1 MKALMTFLVA
11 AFFGFCSIVKAQVTL
26 PTIFSDH
33 LVLQQQSNAKIWGTA
48 GGKKE
53 VKIYTSWNKQSY
65 TAKPDDKGNWSV
77 VVKTATAG
85 GPYQITVSQSN
96 KIVINDVLL
105 GEVWLC
111 SGQSNMDMPVKGYDN
126 LPITNSLDILM
137 ASPDSM
143 LRLFKVERKY
153 ATTPETNVKGSWQ
166 LADAGSV
173 APFSA
178 VGYQFASYLRKQ
190 LGVPVGII
198 QSTWGG
204 SPIEAWM
211 DRQLVGDVL
220 KERVLA
226 NQAIYKGV
234 HQKPGNLYNGMI
246 SPIIG
251 YSIAGVIWYQ
261 GEQNRHN
268 YQDYLV
274 LQHAMVSSWRAQWNI
289 GEWPF
294 YLVQL
299 APMKYAASESYKV
312 PLLMEAQLKLP
323 DTLANSGVAI
333 LIDAGEEKNIH
344 PANKTI
350 ASKRLAYLAL
360 AKTYHKKGIPVA
372 SPTFKNMVIKSDTV
386 LVRFNHTPLG
396 LTTYDKPITQ
406 FELAGADQVFY
417 PAKAVLQG
425 NAVRVISDKVK
436 QPIAVRYAFKDWA
449 IGELYSVEGLP
460 ISSFRT
466 DNWSVK

>member
-1 MKALMTFLVA
+1 MKKYILSLGLACF
-11 AFFGFCSIVKAQVTL
+11 AFCQMVSAQIEM
-26 PTIFSDH
+26 PAFFSDH
-33 LVLQQQSNAKIWGTA
+33 LVLQQRSNAKIWGNA
-48 GGKKE
+48 VGKKE
-53 VKIYTSWNKQSY
+53 VKVQTSWDKQTY

-77 VVKTATAG
+77 VVKTANAG
-85 GPYQITVSQSN
+85 GPYQIVISQAN
-96 KIVINDVLL
+96 KVVLKDVLL

-126 LPITNSLDILM
+126 LPVTNSLDLLM
-137 ASPDSM
+137 DSPDPM
-143 LRLFKVERKY
+143 LRLFKIEKKY
-153 ATTPETNVKGSWQ
+153 AANPERNVKGSWQ
-166 LADAGSV
+166 LADASSV

-178 VGYQFASYLRKQ
+178 VGYQFASHLRKQ

-198 QSTWGG
+198 QATWGG

-211 DRQLVGDVL
+211 DRTLVGDVL
-220 KERVLA
+220 KERVLT

-234 HQKPGNLYNGMI
+234 HQTPGNLYNGMI
-246 SPIIG
+246 SPLIG
-251 YSIAGVIWYQ
+251 YGIAGVIWYQ

-268 YQDYLV
+268 YGDYLE
-274 LQHAMVSSWRAQWNI
+274 LQHAMVSSWRAKWNI

-299 APMKYAASESYKV
+299 APMKYAAREAYKV

-333 LIDAGEEKNIH
+333 LIDGGEEKNIH
-344 PANKTI
+344 PANKTL

-360 AKTYHKKGIPVA
+360 AKTYLKKGIPVA
-372 SPTFKNMVIKSDTV
+372 SPTFKNMVTKGDTV
-386 LVRFNHTPLG
+386 FVRFNNTPLG

-406 FELAGADQVFY
+406 FELAGTDKIFY
-417 PAKAVLQG
+417 PAKAMLQG
-425 NAVRVISDKVK
+425 NSVRVISDKVK
-436 QPIAVRYAFKDWA
+436 QPVAVRYAFKDWA

-460 ISSFRT
+460 ISAFRT